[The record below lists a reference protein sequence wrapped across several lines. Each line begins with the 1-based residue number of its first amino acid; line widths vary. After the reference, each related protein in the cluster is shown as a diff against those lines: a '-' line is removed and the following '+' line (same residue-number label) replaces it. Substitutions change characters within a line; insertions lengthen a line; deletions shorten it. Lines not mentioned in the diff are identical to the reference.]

1 LVSAEE
7 RLCGQLIQDDDL
19 GPVSEALRQV
29 LFIGMYLHLFRDH
42 VDLSRELVDY
52 EQAMAAAAIMRSKAL
67 WQAFKRETS
76 SSEKGTRVQKEGS
89 LFKEMLKDM
98 SKKYW
103 EAVEEI
109 RDIIVEEEGW
119 TSFVD
124 VLRGEL
130 EEADLSLPSLKVEP
144 PEGTR
149 KAEASINLK
158 WGGIPDRDFQT
169 KEGGVLALAA
179 AFEVK

>member
-1 LVSAEE
+1 VDPLRGLRQSLSSPEE
-7 RLCGQLIQDDDL
+7 SVCGQLTEDDDL
-19 GPVSEALRQV
+19 GLVPEALRQV

-42 VDLSRELVDY
+42 VDLSRKLVDY
-52 EQAMAAAAIMRSKAL
+52 RQTMTAAPIVRSKAA
-67 WQAFKRETS
+67 WQAFKREMVN
-76 SSEKGTRVQKEGS
+76 SEKGTCVQKEGS

-98 SKKYW
+98 SKKYR
-103 EAVEEI
+103 EAVKQI
-109 RDIIVEEEGW
+109 RDIVVEEEGW
-119 TSFVD
+119 MSFVD

-158 WGGIPDRDFQT
+158 WGGIPDRDFRQR
-169 KEGGVLALAA
+169 KAEC
-179 AFEVK
+179 